1 LQDARALLKK
11 MERYKG
17 IDMTR
22 EEILKR
28 QRKKGLGCVAIYTC
42 RNITCPHCF
51 ENTCIAEKFEC
62 YNCGKRIKRTK

>member
-1 LQDARALLKK
+1 MIK
-11 MERYKG
+11 
-17 IDMTR
+17 

-42 RNITCPHCF
+42 RNITCSHCF

-62 YNCGKRIKRTK
+62 YNCDKRIKRTN